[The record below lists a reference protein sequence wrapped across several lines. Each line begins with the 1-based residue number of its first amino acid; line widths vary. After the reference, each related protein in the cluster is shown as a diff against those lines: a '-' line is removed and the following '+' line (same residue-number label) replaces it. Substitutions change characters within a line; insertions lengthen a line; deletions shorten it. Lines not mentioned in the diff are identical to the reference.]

1 VKEAENTAHTK
12 PVKSP
17 SPDRRPSNVI
27 VNTRSPGLQEL
38 KKQITPIKEEATA
51 LKILQKIE
59 HREKY
64 TPIDTPKH
72 PYAS

>member
-27 VNTRSPGLQEL
+27 VNTRSPGLQEI
-38 KKQITPIKEEATA
+38 KKQITPIK
-51 LKILQKIE
+51 
-59 HREKY
+59 
-64 TPIDTPKH
+64 
-72 PYAS
+72 